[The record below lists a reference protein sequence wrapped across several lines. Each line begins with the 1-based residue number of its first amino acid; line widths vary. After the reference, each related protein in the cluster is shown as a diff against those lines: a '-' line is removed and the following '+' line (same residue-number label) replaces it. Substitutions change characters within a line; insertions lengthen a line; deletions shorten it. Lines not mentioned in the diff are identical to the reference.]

1 MVLVVLVVLV
11 VLAVLAVLVLLA
23 VLAVLVVLKAAAVNQ
38 LVAKDHFESRV
49 PMASYYR

>member
-1 MVLVVLVVLV
+1 
-11 VLAVLAVLVLLA
+11 VLVLLAVLA

-49 PMASYYR
+49 PMVSYYR